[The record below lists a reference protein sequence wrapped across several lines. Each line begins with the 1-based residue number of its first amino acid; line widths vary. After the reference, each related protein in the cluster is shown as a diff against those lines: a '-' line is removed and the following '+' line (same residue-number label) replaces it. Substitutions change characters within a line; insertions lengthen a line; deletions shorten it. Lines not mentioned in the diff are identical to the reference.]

1 MIQSLHS
8 LAFVV
13 MVGLYF
19 SLFVFIDLFYVYVC
33 LCSTW
38 VPGAQRHRKRVSE
51 ALKLE
56 EQMGVSH
63 CVDAG
68 GSNPGP
74 LEEQSELFTAGP
86 CLQPYCCFRVL
97 HLGAMPR
104 CGFNLPL
111 PEV

>member
-1 MIQSLHS
+1 MSTCVCVALGY
-8 LAFVV
+8 LVLRD
-13 MVGLYF
+13 VGRE
-19 SLFVFIDLFYVYVC
+19 C
-33 LCSTW
+33 QMPW
-38 VPGAQRHRKRVSE
+38 VPGAQRLRKRVSE

-86 CLQPYCCFRVL
+86 CLQLYCCFRVL